1 MVTYAARVL
10 VHSLVVIWGVLTIV
24 FVILRLLPGDPADL
38 LLGPEAPPEAIAAVN
53 AQLGLD
59 RPIYIQYLTYLWG
72 ILRLDFGTS
81 FVLGGSAM
89 GHTLDRMPYTAL
101 ISLTAMALAV
111 VISVPLG
118 IAAARRPNSFM
129 DKSISALSLFAQ
141 SVPQFWIGLMFILL
155 FARTLRLLPAGGA
168 NDWKSL
174 ILPTITLAL
183 PFVGLLVRLVR
194 GSLLEVLDLGYIQTA
209 RAKGLSENTVVY
221 KHAFRNTLIPLVTVG
236 GLQLGSILGGAVIVE
251 TVFAW
256 PGVGSLL
263 VNSIFN
269 RDFAVVQSTV
279 ILLSVIFIMLN
290 LIVDVLYG
298 YLDPRVR
305 LEST

>member
-1 MVTYAARVL
+1 MVTYVAKVL
-10 VHSLVVIWGVLTIV
+10 AHSIVVMWGVVTIV

-38 LLGPEAPPEAIAAVN
+38 LLGPQAPPEAIAAVN
-53 AQLGLD
+53 KQLGLD
-59 RPIYIQYLTYLWG
+59 QPIFIQYVTYLWG
-72 ILRLDFGTS
+72 VLRLDFGTS
-81 FVLGGSAM
+81 FILGGSAM

-101 ISLTAMALAV
+101 ISLTAMTLAV
-111 VISVPLG
+111 IVSVPFG
-118 IAAARRPNSFM
+118 IAAARRPNSTL
-129 DKSISALSLFAQ
+129 DRTVSAMSLFAQ
-141 SVPQFWIGLMFILL
+141 SVPQFWIGLMFILV
-155 FARTLRLLPAGGA
+155 FARTLRILPAGGA
-168 NDWKSL
+168 NDWTSL

-183 PFVGLLVRLVR
+183 PFLGLLVRLVR
-194 GSLLEVLDLGYIQTA
+194 GSLLEVLDLGYIQMA
-209 RAKGLSENTVVY
+209 RAKGLNENTVIY
-221 KHAFRNTLIPLVTVG
+221 QHAFRNTLIPLVTVG

-279 ILLSVIFIMLN
+279 ILLAVIFIGLN
-290 LIVDVLYG
+290 LIVDILYG

-305 LEST
+305 LESK

>member
-1 MVTYAARVL
+1 MIAYVAKVL
-10 VHSLVVIWGVLTIV
+10 AHSLLVIWGVLTIV
-24 FVILRLLPGDPADL
+24 FVILRILPGDPAEL
-38 LLGPEAPPEAIAAVN
+38 LLGPQAPAEAIAAVN

-59 RPIYIQYLTYLWG
+59 QPLILQYLNYLWG
-72 ILRLDFGTS
+72 VVRLDFGTS

-89 GHTLDRMPYTAL
+89 GHALDRMPYTAL
-101 ISLTAMALAV
+101 ISVTAMTLAV
-111 VISVPLG
+111 VVSVPLG
-118 IAAARRPNSFM
+118 IAAARRPNSFL
-129 DKSISALSLFAQ
+129 DRTVSALSLFAQ
-141 SVPQFWIGLMFILL
+141 SVPQFWIGLMLILL
-155 FARTLRLLPAGGA
+155 FARTLRILPAGGA
-168 NDWKSL
+168 NNWTSL

-183 PFVGLLVRLVR
+183 PFLGLLVRLVR

-209 RAKGLSENTVVY
+209 RAKGVSENTVVY
-221 KHAFRNTLIPLVTVG
+221 SHAFRNTLIPLVTVG

-263 VNSIFN
+263 VDSIFN

-279 ILLSVIFIMLN
+279 ILLSVIFILLN
-290 LIVDVLYG
+290 LIVDITYG

-305 LEST
+305 VGSA